1 MNNLRDKIAV
11 VGIGETKYARRLDRE
26 PKELIFEAIQK
37 ACDDAKI
44 TPKDIDGIVTEG
56 SWVNRFISHFE
67 LAYALGIDYRFDGNI
82 GLTGDGNVAAFH
94 MAAMAIAT
102 GQAKTVLTY
111 YTNGYGSQR
120 TVKKAHGERREDLTK
135 GVKDSFEVPYGSNG
149 PRTYFPQVA
158 MRYAYEYGLTIDQLT
173 KQLGAVAI
181 NHRRNAVLNGK
192 GVEKEPMTYEDY
204 LKSPILADPMRV
216 ADCCR
221 WHDGACAWIVTSAD
235 RAKDF
240 PNVPVYVTGIGYS
253 VSPESKGNY
262 LTQGKYYPHFPDK
275 AIALDRALEMAGIT
289 RQDLDFA
296 QIYDAFTPM
305 FLVFYESLG
314 LCKYGEAGAIAE
326 SGGMSLESSLPV
338 NTHGGHLSHSYLNM
352 ASHIVEAVKQLRG
365 TAGPCQIKNAKFGM
379 VEGGSSWEE
388 YVTLFRRD

>member
-204 LKSPILADPMRV
+204 LKSPILADPIELLIAVGGMM
-216 ADCCR
+216 
-221 WHDGACAWIVTSAD
+221 
-235 RAKDF
+235 
-240 PNVPVYVTGIGYS
+240 VPVPG
-253 VSPESKGNY
+253 
-262 LTQGKYYPHFPDK
+262 
-275 AIALDRALEMAGIT
+275 
-289 RQDLDFA
+289 
-296 QIYDAFTPM
+296 
-305 FLVFYESLG
+305 
-314 LCKYGEAGAIAE
+314 
-326 SGGMSLESSLPV
+326 
-338 NTHGGHLSHSYLNM
+338 
-352 ASHIVEAVKQLRG
+352 
-365 TAGPCQIKNAKFGM
+365 
-379 VEGGSSWEE
+379 
-388 YVTLFRRD
+388 